1 MCNTVYYCRYI
12 LNLSF
17 CERIHGKRKKK
28 HHQRA
33 SFGNITNGIYGR
45 YIECFTHMLSNG
57 TPMVCIVVLTPLYSH
72 SNKMKL
78 YRHIL
83 LQNSYSHETFLV
95 IKLNTNTTPL
105 IVCWSNSLLMA
116 KNDWDAR
123 VGRKVKQAL
132 VGENGFCYTLIS
144 SREAPFSY
152 IFKLETPVLLDNL
165 CSIKMRSKK

>member
-17 CERIHGKRKKK
+17 CGHILHGKRKKK

-45 YIECFTHMLSNG
+45 YIECFTHVLSNG
-57 TPMVCIVVLTPLYSH
+57 TPMVCIVVPTQLYSH

-78 YRHIL
+78 YRQI

-105 IVCWSNSLLMA
+105 KDYWSNSLLMA
-116 KNDWDAR
+116 KKR
-123 VGRKVKQAL
+123 LGCK
-132 VGENGFCYTLIS
+132 
-144 SREAPFSY
+144 SR
-152 IFKLETPVLLDNL
+152 
-165 CSIKMRSKK
+165 